1 MKKVILNQKSYLFY
15 DDMVKFK
22 TSFDKMKASNC
33 EFVIF
38 PPLIYLSMFRDS
50 KYKVGTQNFY
60 SYKMGSFTGELNLES
75 LKDIKINYTLVG
87 HYERRK
93 IMYEEY
99 EMAKEK
105 LFKSLSSKCNTIL
118 CVGEEKRMRKPFNY
132 IKKELNYYLKSIES
146 SSIKYLS
153 IAYEPNWAIGTGDV
167 QDISKIEQ
175 TVGLIKDYIYKKY
188 KFNVEV
194 YYGGSINENNIKA
207 IFDICDG
214 VVLGKV
220 STDYKELNN
229 LLNNIK

>member
-1 MKKVILNQKSYLFY
+1 MKKVILNQKSYLLY
-15 DDMVKFK
+15 DEMVKFK
-22 TSFDKMKASNC
+22 SSFDKMKASKY
-33 EFVIF
+33 EFIIF
-38 PPLIYLSMFRDS
+38 PPLLYLSMFKDS
-50 KYKVGTQNFY
+50 NYKVGAQNFY

-93 IMYEEY
+93 IIYEEY

-132 IKKELNYYLKSIES
+132 VKKELNYYLRSIES

-175 TVGLIKDYIYKKY
+175 TVKFIKDFVYKKY
-188 KFNVEV
+188 KFDVEV
-194 YYGGSINENNIKA
+194 YYGGSINEENIKP

-220 STDYKELNN
+220 STDYKEMNN
-229 LLNNIK
+229 LLNNLK